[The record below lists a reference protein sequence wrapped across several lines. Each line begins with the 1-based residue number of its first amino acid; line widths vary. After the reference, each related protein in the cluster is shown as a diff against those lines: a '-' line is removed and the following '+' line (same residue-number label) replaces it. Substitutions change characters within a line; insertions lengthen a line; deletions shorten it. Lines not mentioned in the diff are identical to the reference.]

1 MLNIIYIIAP
11 IFCLIAMGYIFNR
24 QKTFDDSFW
33 SGVEHLCYY
42 VLFPSLIIRT
52 LAITDFSQF
61 PALNI
66 AFTMGASVATMIVIV
81 SLGYFIAK
89 PMGMSGTS
97 YSSIFQGATRWNTF
111 AVVAIIFGFY
121 GDAGVSIASI
131 GIAVMI
137 PMLNVANVTALALM
151 VGKEPPSIGKVLLLL
166 FKNPFIIACF
176 TGLVLNF
183 IGLGLWQPISNAMD
197 LLGRSA
203 LALSLLAVGVG
214 VDFSAIKKSGF
225 GVLVASILKLA
236 LMPLL
241 MYLFGSYFG
250 VSGMSLTVAILC
262 GAVATASGSYI
273 LARKMGGDATLMA
286 NILTVQTLLSLIT
299 IPVILYY
306 IGV

>member
-1 MLNIIYIIAP
+1 MLNIVYTIAP
-11 IFCLIAMGYIFNR
+11 IFFLISLGHIFSR
-24 QKTFDDSFW
+24 QKMFTDGFW

-61 PALNI
+61 PALDI
-66 AFTMGASVATMIVIV
+66 AFTMGASVATMLLVV
-81 SLGYFIAK
+81 SIGYFISK
-89 PMGMSGTS
+89 SVGMAGAS

-111 AVVAIIFGFY
+111 AVVAIVYGFY

-151 VGKEPPSIGKVLLLL
+151 VGKDAPTIGKV
-166 FKNPFIIACF
+166 FKMLSTNPFIISCL

-183 IGLGLWQPISNAMD
+183 MGFGLWEPIANTMD
-197 LLGRSA
+197 LLGRAA

-214 VDFSAIKKSGF
+214 VDFSSIKSSGIAVF
-225 GVLVASILKLA
+225 ISTLLKLA
-236 LMPLL
+236 IMPAF
-241 MYLFGSYFG
+241 MYWFGCLFDI
-250 VSGMSLTVAILC
+250 SGMSLTIAILC
-262 GAVATASGSYI
+262 GAAPTAGASYI
-273 LARKMGGDATLMA
+273 LARKMGADATLMA
-286 NILTVQTLLSLIT
+286 NIVSVQTLLSIAT
-299 IPVILYY
+299 IPLILYY